1 MAIKT
6 PWRQSNLLR
15 QNSSLKHKQKS
26 KIDVLSQEQS
36 IHSFTKITNQDRRSR
51 QLNKASTMEK
61 TADDNIE
68 ITQPSSEQSEKDEDD
83 EVKGGEEH
91 EDDEEDDALSYDP
104 GETPMGCCIF
114 GKYPM
119 TALFGFVFL
128 GLLVG
133 IGLSY
138 WRPEVRCTIVQEPLR
153 LFSTY
158 SYLYGCTTVGFMHL
172 FPYSFF
178 YTFVLSIS

>member
-1 MAIKT
+1 MT
-6 PWRQSNLLR
+6 
-15 QNSSLKHKQKS
+15 
-26 KIDVLSQEQS
+26 
-36 IHSFTKITNQDRRSR
+36 
-51 QLNKASTMEK
+51 
-61 TADDNIE
+61 TADDNTE
-68 ITQPSSEQSEKDEDD
+68 MPRTPSEHHKKDEDDD

-91 EDDEEDDALSYDP
+91 ADDDEEDEDELSYDP

-153 LFSTY
+153 LSSTY
-158 SYLYGCTTVGFMHL
+158 SYLY
-172 FPYSFF
+172 
-178 YTFVLSIS
+178 

>member
-1 MAIKT
+1 
-6 PWRQSNLLR
+6 
-15 QNSSLKHKQKS
+15 
-26 KIDVLSQEQS
+26 
-36 IHSFTKITNQDRRSR
+36 
-51 QLNKASTMEK
+51 MEK

-138 WRPEVRCTIVQEPLR
+138 WRPETPDEKMDKAMAIQWLGLIGTFLVVYVAVLVVVCVSATTQHV
-153 LFSTY
+153 Y
-158 SYLYGCTTVGFMHL
+158 YLIIF
-172 FPYSFF
+172 
-178 YTFVLSIS
+178 

>member
-1 MAIKT
+1 
-6 PWRQSNLLR
+6 
-15 QNSSLKHKQKS
+15 
-26 KIDVLSQEQS
+26 
-36 IHSFTKITNQDRRSR
+36 
-51 QLNKASTMEK
+51 MEK

-138 WRPEVRCTIVQEPLR
+138 WRPEVRYARYRGLSVSVLTIL
-153 LFSTY
+153 
-158 SYLYGCTTVGFMHL
+158 
-172 FPYSFF
+172 
-178 YTFVLSIS
+178 